1 MKGAVI
7 KRMVLDASVAVAW
20 CFEDESSDFTE
31 GVLDLLASGT
41 EALAPAIWPLELVNA
56 LLMAL
61 MILCLIAHEITGYI
75 DLRIAM
81 RTRKVTAFEQQ
92 VHSVLEM
99 MPLAAIQESHDD
111 ARIKKDW
118 PQRPNPRRWRLFE
131 PRSATPEENLPSP
144 AICRRPP

>member
-56 LLMAL
+56 LLMA
-61 MILCLIAHEITGYI
+61 E
-75 DLRIAM
+75 R
-81 RTRKVTAFEQQ
+81 RKRNASIPQL
-92 VHSVLEM
+92 VLSC
-99 MPLAAIQESHDD
+99 PSH
-111 ARIKKDW
+111 
-118 PQRPNPRRWRLFE
+118 
-131 PRSATPEENLPSP
+131 
-144 AICRRPP
+144 RRPVRRRNPTQPQSHAIR